1 MCGRWYLPM
10 FLFRDGSLTLM
21 NRASLIALVRFWSSL
36 PIMVKLLRSTLWP
49 EMLQWSWMGEG
60 DFWCSLNLSAKVLAD
75 SPIYSSSHPSSL
87 HLNLYMTPLLLVIGS
102 LSLGAMSRSFM
113 VWPPL
118 KCTCTP
124 YFWQVFLNL
133 SLSPCWYGTTMYMFL
148 LVDFF
153 WPVWL
158 LLFLFGLLTGFWL
171 FILALLMAQMGYMHF
186 WRAWHRWSSSSFCS
200 CGSEH
205 IVLALWYRVPATLY
219 LVDMVWWLF
228 HCRYKSVWFGFLNTD
243 VLRLPSSLG
252 VTKMSRNGID
262 PSSLTSSQVDFMFWW
277 MEFRCCR
284 KLLLSSFFIIVKVS
298 STTSSKMMV
307 V

>member
-36 PIMVKLLRSTLWP
+36 PIMVRLLRSTLWP

-60 DFWCSLNLSAKVLAD
+60 DFWCSLNLSAKFLAD

-87 HLNLYMTPLLLVIGS
+87 HLNLYMAPLLLVIGS

-124 YFWQVFLNL
+124 YFDQCFWTSQLALVDMVPPCICFCWLISFGQFDCYCFCLVFLL
-133 SLSPCWYGTTMYMFL
+133 E
-148 LVDFF
+148 
-153 WPVWL
+153 
-158 LLFLFGLLTGFWL
+158 FWL
-171 FILALLMAQMGYMHF
+171 FILALSMAQMGYMHSS
-186 WRAWHRWSSSSFCS
+186 RAWHRWSSSFCS

-219 LVDMVWWLF
+219 LVDMVWCLF
-228 HCRYKSVWFGFLNTD
+228 YCRYKSVWVGFLNTD

-262 PSSLTSSQVDFMFWW
+262 PSSLTSSQVNFMAI
-277 MEFRCCR
+277 RQ
-284 KLLLSSFFIIVKVS
+284 
-298 STTSSKMMV
+298 
-307 V
+307 